1 MAHQNFKRT
10 DRVASLLRKDI
21 GQLVHEMVREEGLPS
36 MSVSDVEITRDLA
49 HANVFVTTLDP
60 TLAEAGLKALKL
72 GAKEL
77 RRELSQRVK
86 LRAVPELHFFY
97 DDSVDR
103 GDRIERLL
111 QGLAPETELPKPVD
125 PDAGEPGRIES

>member
-1 MAHQNFKRT
+1 MAQQSFNRT
-10 DRVASLLRKDI
+10 DRVSSLLRKEI
-21 GQLVHEMVREEGLPS
+21 GQLVHQMVREEGLPS
-36 MSVSDVEITRDLA
+36 MSVSDVEITRDMA
-49 HANVFVTTLDP
+49 HANVYVTTLDP
-60 TLAEAGLKALKL
+60 TQAQAGIKALKL

-86 LRAVPELHFFY
+86 LRAVPEVHFLY

-111 QGLAPETELPKPVD
+111 QGLSPDTELP
-125 PDAGEPGRIES
+125 EPPEPREP

>member
-1 MAHQNFKRT
+1 MSHQNFKRT
-10 DRVASLLRKDI
+10 DRVSSLLRKDI
-21 GQLVHEMVREEGLPS
+21 GQLVHELVREEGLPS

-60 TLAEAGLKALKL
+60 TQSETGLKALKL

-111 QGLAPETELPKPVD
+111 QGLSPDTELP
-125 PDAGEPGRIES
+125 ESPGSPES

>member
-10 DRVASLLRKDI
+10 DRVSSLLRKDI
-21 GQLVHEMVREEGLPS
+21 GQLVHELVREEGLPS

-60 TLAEAGLKALKL
+60 TQAEAGLKALKA

-111 QGLAPETELPKPVD
+111 QGLAPDTELPP
-125 PDAGEPGRIES
+125 GEAPESREP

>member
-1 MAHQNFKRT
+1 MAQQSFKRT
-10 DRVASLLRKDI
+10 DRVSSLLRKEI
-21 GQLVHEMVREEGLPS
+21 GQLVHQLVREEGLPS
-36 MSVSDVEITRDLA
+36 MSVSDVEITRDMA
-49 HANVFVTTLDP
+49 HANVYVTTLDP
-60 TLAEAGLKALKL
+60 TQAEAGIKALKL

-86 LRAVPELHFFY
+86 LRAVPEVHFLY

-111 QGLAPETELPKPVD
+111 LGLSPDIELP
-125 PDAGEPGRIES
+125 EPTESREP

>member
-1 MAHQNFKRT
+1 MSHQSFNRT
-10 DRVASLLRKDI
+10 DRVASLLRKDL
-21 GQLVHEMVREEGLPS
+21 GQIVHEHVRQDGLPS

-60 TLAEAGLKALKL
+60 ALAESGIKALKE
-72 GAKEL
+72 ASKEI
-77 RRELSQRVK
+77 RRTLAARVK

-111 QGLAPETELPKPVD
+111 QGLSPDTELPASD
-125 PDAGEPGRIES
+125 DASDDTKGS

>member
-1 MAHQNFKRT
+1 
-10 DRVASLLRKDI
+10 
-21 GQLVHEMVREEGLPS
+21 LPS

-49 HANVFVTTLDP
+49 HANIFVTTLDP
-60 TLAEAGLKALKL
+60 TQAEAGIKALKL
-72 GAKEL
+72 GAKEV

-111 QGLAPETELPKPVD
+111 LGLAPDTELPEPEAPEPRD
-125 PDAGEPGRIES
+125 P

>member
-1 MAHQNFKRT
+1 MSHQNFKRT

-21 GQLVHEMVREEGLPS
+21 GQLVHELVREEGLPS

-49 HANVFVTTLDP
+49 HANIFVTTLDP
-60 TLAEAGLKALKL
+60 AQAEAGLKALKQ

-111 QGLAPETELPKPVD
+111 QGLSPDTELP
-125 PDAGEPGRIES
+125 AEPADESVRD

>member
-1 MAHQNFKRT
+1 MSQHSFNRT
-10 DRVASLLRKDI
+10 DRVSSLLRKEL
-21 GQLVHEMVREEGLPS
+21 GQLVHELVREEGLAS

-60 TLAEAGLKALKL
+60 ERAAEGIKSLKL
-72 GAKEL
+72 AVKEI
-77 RRELSQRVK
+77 RRELAHRVK

-111 QGLAPETELPKPVD
+111 QGLSPDTELPA
-125 PDAGEPGRIES
+125 AGDS

>member
-1 MAHQNFKRT
+1 MSQHSFNRT
-10 DRVASLLRKDI
+10 DRVSSLLRKEL
-21 GQLVHEMVREEGLPS
+21 GQLVHELVRDEGLAS

-60 TLAEAGLKALKL
+60 ERAVEGIKSLKL
-72 GAKEL
+72 AVKEI
-77 RRELSQRVK
+77 RRELAHRVM

-111 QGLAPETELPKPVD
+111 QGLSPDTELPA
-125 PDAGEPGRIES
+125 AGDS

>member
-1 MAHQNFKRT
+1 MSHQNFKRT
-10 DRVASLLRKDI
+10 DRVSSLLRKDI
-21 GQLVHEMVREEGLPS
+21 GQLVHELVRDEGLPS

-49 HANVFVTTLDP
+49 HANIFVTTLDP
-60 TLAEAGLKALKL
+60 TQAEAGLKALKQ
-72 GAKEL
+72 GTKEL

-111 QGLAPETELPKPVD
+111 QGLSPDTELP
-125 PDAGEPGRIES
+125 AEPTDESERARPA

>member
-1 MAHQNFKRT
+1 MSHQNFKRT
-10 DRVASLLRKDI
+10 DRVSSLLRKDI
-21 GQLVHEMVREEGLPS
+21 GQLVHELVREEGLPS

-60 TLAEAGLKALKL
+60 TQSEAGLKALKL

-111 QGLAPETELPKPVD
+111 QGLSPDTELP
-125 PDAGEPGRIES
+125 ESPESPES

>member
-1 MAHQNFKRT
+1 MAQQSFNRT
-10 DRVASLLRKDI
+10 DRVSSLLRKEI
-21 GQLVHEMVREEGLPS
+21 GQLVHQMVREEGLPS
-36 MSVSDVEITRDLA
+36 MSVSDVEITRDMA
-49 HANVFVTTLDP
+49 HANVYVTTLDP
-60 TLAEAGLKALKL
+60 TQAEAGIKALKQ

-86 LRAVPELHFFY
+86 LRAVPEVHFMY

-111 QGLAPETELPKPVD
+111 LGLSPDTELP
-125 PDAGEPGRIES
+125 EPPESREP

>member
-1 MAHQNFKRT
+1 MAQQSFNRT
-10 DRVASLLRKDI
+10 DRVSSLLRKEI
-21 GQLVHEMVREEGLPS
+21 GQLVHQMVREQGLPS
-36 MSVSDVEITRDLA
+36 MSVSDVEITRDMA

-60 TLAEAGLKALKL
+60 AQAEAGIKALKQ

-86 LRAVPELHFFY
+86 LRAVPEVHFLY

-111 QGLAPETELPKPVD
+111 QGLSPDTELP
-125 PDAGEPGRIES
+125 EPPESRED

>member
-1 MAHQNFKRT
+1 MSHQNFKRT
-10 DRVASLLRKDI
+10 DRVSSLLRKDI
-21 GQLVHEMVREEGLPS
+21 GQLVHELVREEGLPS

-60 TLAEAGLKALKL
+60 TQSEAGLKALKL

-111 QGLAPETELPKPVD
+111 QGLAPDTELP
-125 PDAGEPGRIES
+125 EPSESREP

>member
-1 MAHQNFKRT
+1 MSHQNFKRT
-10 DRVASLLRKDI
+10 DRVSSLLRKDI
-21 GQLVHEMVREEGLPS
+21 GQLVHELVREEGLPS

-60 TLAEAGLKALKL
+60 TQSETGLKALKL

-111 QGLAPETELPKPVD
+111 QGLSPDTELP
-125 PDAGEPGRIES
+125 ESPESPES

>member
-1 MAHQNFKRT
+1 MSQQSFKRT
-10 DRVASLLRKDI
+10 DRVASLLRKDL
-21 GQLVHEMVREEGLPS
+21 GQLVHEAVRDEGLPS

-60 TLAEAGLKALKL
+60 AQAEAGIKALKGL
-72 GAKEL
+72 GKEI
-77 RRELSQRVK
+77 RRELASRVK

-111 QGLAPETELPKPVD
+111 QGLAPDSELPPSD
-125 PDAGEPGRIES
+125 

>member
-1 MAHQNFKRT
+1 MSQHSFNRA
-10 DRVASLLRKDI
+10 DRVSSLLRKDL
-21 GQLVHEMVREEGLPS
+21 GQLVHEMVREHGLPS

-60 TLAEAGLKALKL
+60 AQAGAGIKALKE
-72 GAKEL
+72 ASREL
-77 RRELSQRVK
+77 RHQLAGRVK
-86 LRAVPELHFFY
+86 LRAVPEIHFFY

-111 QGLAPETELPKPVD
+111 QGLSPEAELPETG
-125 PDAGEPGRIES
+125 ANEPRDG